1 MAEISRRQFA
11 RFSCNVPVE
20 LFPAGSRTRL
30 GEAMFLDLSVGGAL
44 LETAIPL
51 ERGVAYDFRISW
63 NKAFHRLGGRVAW
76 EIGSGPKAKT
86 RKYGI
91 SFNLTT
97 DQEKQLRVM
106 IDALRRDG
114 EPKQGRS
121 LKDYWNS

>member
-1 MAEISRRQFA
+1 MADISRRQFA
-11 RFSCNVPVE
+11 RFSCKVPVE

-30 GEAMFLDLSVGGAL
+30 GEACFLDLSVGGAL
-44 LETAIPL
+44 LETDFPL
-51 ERGVAYDFRISW
+51 ERGVAYDFRIIW
-63 NKAFHRLGGRVAW
+63 NNGYQRLGGRVAW
-76 EIGSGPKAKT
+76 EIGSAPKAKT

-106 IDALRRDG
+106 IDGVRRDG